1 MEATITPICTPSHS
15 LPLRFLLALV
25 PAILAGCKP
34 KEDDT
39 GALVEL
45 PEETAT
51 IDSRAE
57 TGTLLVDTYIS
68 DAGDDE
74 PAHILSVTQEGS
86 WELSPRGGPWTALT
100 GELVVTELLDGDEE
114 LPACEVSFALTGEAP
129 EAEGGSGAVLG
140 CDTCD
145 DVFLISYYLSAGDPD
160 ACTDPDLPMDGDV
173 RAFGWSSVDSTIY
186 LDYAG
191 TGVWLPWYE
200 GEVDEDT
207 ITFSWTTELAVFV
220 PEEEN

>member
-1 MEATITPICTPSHS
+1 MRTRSHA

-25 PAILAGCKP
+25 PAILAGCKA

-45 PEETAT
+45 PDETADY
-51 IDSRAE
+51 DSRAE
-57 TGTLLVDTYIS
+57 TGTLLVDTYID

-74 PAHILSVTQEGS
+74 PAHTLSVTQEGA

-100 GELVVTELLDGDEE
+100 GELSVTELLDDDEE
-114 LPACEVSFALTGEAP
+114 EPACEVVFALTGEAP
-129 EAEGGSGAVLG
+129 DAEGAGAPLG

-145 DVFLISYYLSAGDPD
+145 DVFVVSFYLSAGDPG
-160 ACTDPDLPMDGDV
+160 ACTDPDLPMDREV
-173 RAFGWSSVDSTIY
+173 RAFGWSSVDGTIY

-220 PEEEN
+220 PEEDN